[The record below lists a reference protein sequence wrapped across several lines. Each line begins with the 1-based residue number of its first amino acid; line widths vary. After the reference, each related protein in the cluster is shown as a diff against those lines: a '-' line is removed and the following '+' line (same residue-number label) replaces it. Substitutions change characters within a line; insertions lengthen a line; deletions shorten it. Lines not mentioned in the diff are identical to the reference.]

1 MVKCLWGK
9 NSTAERWL
17 TGPPLAAGGVE
28 VACSLGANLNY
39 HHSVKGAADSVAI
52 RRACGAKSIAFVS
65 GNFNVVH
72 PGHLRLLKFAAEQA
86 DTLVVGVNPDTAAGV
101 TIPQD
106 MRLENVR
113 SIGIVDHA
121 VGLGVPSAE
130 FIVALKPDVV
140 VKGKE
145 FETRFNPEQEPVEAY
160 GGRLIFSSGEL
171 RFASLSLLERDYA
184 GADISSIKKPLDFP
198 RQHGFEI
205 SQLKSTL
212 AKMVGMRVLVIGDLI
227 IDEYITCD
235 AVGMSQEDPTIVV
248 TPIETKTF
256 VGGAGGVAAH
266 ARGLGAEVSY
276 CTVVGDDEAAA
287 FAQNFLEGQGVRC
300 DSFVDASRPT
310 TRKQRFRAL
319 DKTLLRVNNLRQHA
333 VSAELQ
339 RRMFASVRAALDKCD
354 LVLFSCFNYG
364 CLPQD
369 LVDAIAD
376 RVRASGVMMAADSQ
390 ASSQRGDVSRF
401 RGMTL
406 LTPTELEAR
415 LALNDFESGL
425 ADISERLIE
434 KARAEHLMVTLGAE
448 GLLIMATEDGQH
460 FTDRLLA
467 FNVLPK
473 DVSGAGDSLFMSSA
487 MSLCVGADIWQS
499 AYLGALAAALQVSR
513 IGNAPL
519 TVADFIE
526 EIEDAAAA
534 QD

>member
-1 MVKCLWGK
+1 
-9 NSTAERWL
+9 
-17 TGPPLAAGGVE
+17 
-28 VACSLGANLNY
+28 LNY
-39 HHSVKGAADSVAI
+39 HRGERGLADSFAI
-52 RRACGAKSIAFVS
+52 RRACGAKTIAFVS

-86 DTLVVGVNPDTAAGV
+86 DTLVVGVNPDTAGGV
-101 TIPQD
+101 TFRQD

-121 VGLGVPSAE
+121 VCLDVPAE
-130 FIVALKPDVV
+130 AFIAALKPEVV

-145 FETRFNPEQEPVEAY
+145 FQSRVNPEQAPVEAY

-171 RFASLSLLERDYA
+171 RFASLSLLERDY
-184 GADISSIKKPLDFP
+184 GGTDISGIRKPLDFP
-198 RQHGFEI
+198 DRHGFEI

-212 AKMVGMRVLVIGDLI
+212 AKISGMRVLVIGDI
-227 IDEYITCD
+227 VIDEYINCD

-248 TPIETKTF
+248 TPIVTKTF

-266 ARGLGAEVSY
+266 AHGLGAEVKY
-276 CTVVGDDEAAA
+276 CTIVGEDEAAD
-287 FAQNFLEGQGVRC
+287 FARNFLEGQGVQF
-300 DSFVDASRPT
+300 DGFADASRPT

-319 DKTLLRVNNLRQHA
+319 NKTLLRVNNLRQHA
-333 VSAELQ
+333 ASAELQ
-339 RRMFASVRAALDKCD
+339 RRMFASVQTALDKSD

-376 RVRASGVMMAADSQ
+376 KARASGVMMAADSQ
-390 ASSQRGDVSRF
+390 ASSQHGDVSRF
-401 RGMTL
+401 KGMRL
-406 LTPTELEAR
+406 LTPTEREAR

-425 ADISERLIE
+425 ADVGERLIE
-434 KARAEHLMVTLGAE
+434 KARAEHLVLTLGAE
-448 GLLIMATEDGQH
+448 GLLITATEDGQH
-460 FTDRLLA
+460 LTDRLPA

-473 DVSGAGDSLFMSSA
+473 DVAGAGDSLFLCSA
-487 MSLCVGADIWQS
+487 MSLRAGADIWQS

-513 IGNAPL
+513 VGNAPL
-519 TVADFIE
+519 TATDFVM
-526 EIEDAAAA
+526 EIDDAAAA